1 MKRQR
6 YFTLAPSGLGEEG
19 RQLHCCPGPH
29 VPSLLWA
36 AQLGYLISSHKAAYL
51 SAQGSTCYFDPF
63 FKSGFCCHSNICTLQ
78 LWPRDWAY
86 YLSSALILTS
96 YSQFSTPLWCQPKT
110 PRSFT
115 KTKAKTLQM
124 VYSATLIFSSQS
136 FDWISSLPN
145 LYDAGIPFSGSPCLD
160 VQPSKAL

>member
-29 VPSLLWA
+29 VPSLLWT
-36 AQLGYLISSHKAAYL
+36 AQFDYLISSHKAAYL
-51 SAQGSTCYFDPF
+51 SAQGSTCCFDPSF
-63 FKSGFCCHSNICTLQ
+63 NSGFCCHSNICTLQ

-110 PRSFT
+110 PMWH
-115 KTKAKTLQM
+115 L
-124 VYSATLIFSSQS
+124 VSQK
-136 FDWISSLPN
+136 LK
-145 LYDAGIPFSGSPCLD
+145 LK
-160 VQPSKAL
+160 PSKWSTVPPLYSPASHLTEFPHCQTYMTQVSPSQGHHA